1 MSHDS
6 IIDVIRNNNP
16 FAGKFVVTERNI
28 WGQGFPDVP
37 SLNAHASDTVYEAIE
52 KVRSGKQQVIGITM
66 TAERG
71 LGKSHVIRRI
81 RHRLQDDGSA
91 LFVYMSQCND
101 LNRIKSEFLRTL
113 ANSLKQ
119 IGSQG
124 VSQWQE
130 LATALINDAYQ
141 KNYAPQQLV
150 NQFTGA
156 LAKNSKVVEV
166 LRDKVLNIKCDI
178 ENPDILTAIIWTL
191 SPDPAYEAYATRW
204 LGGNNIPQ
212 SKADTMG
219 LVNID
224 QENKEVESFNSIR
237 QILDLMSDYKPVV
250 VCFDEMEST
259 DCNDAGFTG
268 IQVAALLGKDLYDK
282 IKKGILLTS
291 IFPDSWINQVKRLP
305 NAESVVDRIGQKVID
320 LQHLNSDNVVN
331 LVTGWLEDFY
341 HKNGVIPPHAVYPF
355 DEIKLRALGKERPNI
370 RKVLQ
375 WCADNFKLP
384 DEQIVEKHPVEAIY
398 LEQLATLD
406 NAIQN
411 YLEDKAT
418 IAQALR
424 LGFSAVK
431 GEIIEKV
438 QVQDIVDVQVKAI
451 DKGYIDFK
459 IIGKENGKDVK
470 IGVVVLQDSGGMNIQ
485 ATLKRLTRYNDFDL
499 TRGCLVRSK
508 QINKGATKAQQLL
521 NILLS
526 PQLGGEWVLLK
537 SEDIKALLAVHLVMK
552 AREDYELSEQQIIDF
567 IRQKRI
573 ATNNYLIREILS
585 DPSGQVPNDLVDE
598 DVIPEFKV
606 TQYPNQNGN
615 VDDLVDNLISKLGL

>member
-1 MSHDS
+1 MSNDA

-16 FAGKFVVTERNI
+16 FAGKFVVTDHNI
-28 WGQGFPDVP
+28 WGQSFPDVP

-52 KVRSGKQQVIGITM
+52 KVRSGKQRVIGITM

-71 LGKSHVIRRI
+71 LGKSHVISRI

-119 IGSQG
+119 TGSQG

-150 NQFTGA
+150 NQFPGA

-166 LRDKVLNIKCDI
+166 LRDKILSIKPDI
-178 ENPDILTAIIWTL
+178 ENPDILTGIIWTL
-191 SPDPAYEAYATRW
+191 SPNPAYESYATRW
-204 LGGNNIPQ
+204 LAGSNIPQ

-219 LVNID
+219 LANIS
-224 QENKEVESFNSIR
+224 QENQEVESFNSIR
-237 QILDLMSDYKPVV
+237 QILDLISDYKPVV
-250 VCFDEMEST
+250 VCFDEMET
-259 DCNDAGFTG
+259 VVCNDAGFTG
-268 IQVAALLGKDLYDK
+268 IQVTALLGKDLYDK
-282 IKKGILLTS
+282 LKKGILLTS
-291 IFPDSWINQVKRLP
+291 IFPDNWINEVKRLP
-305 NAESVVDRIGQKVID
+305 NAESVVDRIAHKVID
-320 LQHLNSDNVVN
+320 LQHLNSDNVVS
-331 LVTGWLEDFY
+331 LVAGWLEDFY
-341 HKNGVIPPHAVYPF
+341 KESGVIPPHPVYPF
-355 DEIKLRALGKERPNI
+355 DENKLKALGKEKPII

-384 DEQIVEKHPVEAIY
+384 DEEIVKKHPVEAIY

-411 YLEDKAT
+411 YIEDKAI

-438 QVQDIVDVQVKAI
+438 KVQDIVDIQTKAA

-459 IIGKENGKDVK
+459 ILGKENNKDVK
-470 IGVVVLQDSGGMNIQ
+470 IGVAVLQDSGGMNIQ

-499 TRGCLVRSK
+499 SRGCLVRSK
-508 QINKGATKAQQLL
+508 QINKGAAKAQQLL
-521 NILLS
+521 TILLS

-573 ATNNYLIREILS
+573 AADNYLIREILS

-598 DVIPEFKV
+598 DVIPEFQV
-606 TQYPNQNGN
+606 TEYPNQNGN